1 MTKRDFQLRDYAKE
15 RSEEFSET
23 DWPEPPQN
31 NLFED
36 TSISALYLEKIAIAM
51 FHQNIRGASYVEDI
65 AYQLDTLGT
74 DYIRVIKQRDKAFDL
89 LRDAM
94 YKNNLTTEKIIKVI
108 NGLEK

>member
-1 MTKRDFQLRDYAKE
+1 MTKRDFQAKE
-15 RSEEFSET
+15 YAEELQK
-23 DWPEPPQN
+23 DVWPEPPQE
-31 NLFED
+31 NLFDD
-36 TSISALYLEKIAIAM
+36 TAISAKYLEQIALAM
-51 FHQNIRGASYVEDI
+51 FNQNIKGASYVEDI

-94 YKNNLTTEKIIKVI
+94 YKNNLTTEKILKVI